1 MTTTGKLSAGP
12 SIGVRPR
19 RPFRRFFPGMA
30 LFALAVLIFAFV
42 PEYVRYSQGGFPIA
56 WVLHIHGAIM

>member
-1 MTTTGKLSAGP
+1 MTTTEKLSADP
-12 SIGVRPR
+12 STKERPK

-42 PEYVRYSQGGFPIA
+42 PEYVQYSQGIFPIA
-56 WVLHIHGAIM
+56 